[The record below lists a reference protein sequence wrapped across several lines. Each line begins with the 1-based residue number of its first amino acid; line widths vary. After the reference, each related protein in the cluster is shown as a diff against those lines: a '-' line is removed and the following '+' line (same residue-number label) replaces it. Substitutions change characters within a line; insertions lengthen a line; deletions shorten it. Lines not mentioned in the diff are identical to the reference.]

1 MTSSNDVIN
10 FSISAYDL
18 WRHRWRHRSQSTK
31 NKYDLELSNK
41 DANLGIFFEGIG
53 SQTKKL
59 WPRVLYMTSSLFPSI
74 TQISKIAVNH
84 NFWPI
89 LIILDGNESWWP
101 KFYEKYFFLF
111 LQGLWRH
118 QMTSSIFQYPLITY
132 DVTDDVIEVRAPKT
146 NMIWNRLIK
155 TQI

>member
-10 FSISAYDL
+10 FSISAYHL
-18 WRHRWRHRSQSTK
+18 WRHRWRHRGQSTK
-31 NKYDLELSNK
+31 NKYDLESSYK

-111 LQGLWRH
+111 LRGLWRH

-132 DVTDDVIEVRAPKT
+132 DVIDDVIEVRAPKT

>member
-10 FSISAYDL
+10 FSISAYHL
-18 WRHRWRHRSQSTK
+18 WRHRWRHRGRSTK
-31 NKYDLELSNK
+31 NKYDLESSYK

-101 KFYEKYFFLF
+101 KFYEQYYCILI
-111 LQGLWRH
+111 GSLWRH
-118 QMTSSIFQYPLITY
+118 KTTSLFYENSVIAYDAY
-132 DVTDDVIEVRAPKT
+132 DV
-146 NMIWNRLIK
+146 IK
-155 TQI
+155 GVPMVVA